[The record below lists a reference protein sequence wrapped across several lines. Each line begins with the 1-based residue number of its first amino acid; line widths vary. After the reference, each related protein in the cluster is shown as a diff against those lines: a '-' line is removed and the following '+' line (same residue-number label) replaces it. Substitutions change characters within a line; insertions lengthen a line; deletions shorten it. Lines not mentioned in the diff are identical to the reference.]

1 MAITPLPTPPSRSDP
16 ANFSDRA
23 DTFLGAL
30 DTWTAQVNATATA
43 VALSETNASY
53 WATQA
58 NNAKTSAQG
67 ASASADSQANMAAI
81 AASSAQEYAD
91 SALNA
96 PGTNATSTTSLAIG
110 TGSKSL
116 TLAQTGKAFSL
127 GQTMVIAYTTD
138 PTQNMVG
145 VITAF
150 NSGTGA
156 MTVNVSSVSGSGTY
170 ATWTVSLTATSA
182 VISVNGSTGAITGL
196 ATVTGAE
203 TLTNKTLTSP
213 VINTPNIRLNTSY
226 INTSTTAVA
235 GRSYAID
242 ANISLTLPSSPT
254 AGDTVMVQTLGSYL
268 TAAVL
273 RNGQNIMSLA
283 QDLTLDQAYATI
295 TLIYIDSTRG
305 WVIAR

>member
-1 MAITPLPTPPSRSDP
+1 MTIPVLPDPPTRADP
-16 ANFSDRA
+16 VNFSDRA
-23 DTFLGAL
+23 DAFLAAL
-30 DTWTAQVNATATA
+30 NDWATA
-43 VALSETNASY
+43 VNVTGGACATAESNAGSHATMALGYRNDA
-53 WATQA
+53 A
-58 NNAKTSAQG
+58 N
-67 ASASADSQANMAAI
+67 SASFADTRAGDADT
-81 AASSAQEYAD
+81 AASSAQAYAD

-182 VISVNGSTGAITGL
+182 VTSVNGNTGAITGL
-196 ATVTGAE
+196 ATLTGSE
-203 TLTNKTLTSP
+203 TLTDKTLTSP
-213 VINTPNIRLNTSY
+213 VINTPNIRLNAVY

-242 ANISLTLPSSPT
+242 ANINLTLPASPT
-254 AGDTVMVQTLGSYL
+254 SGDTVMVQTLGSYL

-273 RNGQNIMSLA
+273 RNGSNIMSLA

-295 TLIYIDSTRG
+295 TLIYVDSTRG